1 MTFKEIFY
9 PETPRSAISGCAGNY
24 GVKE

>member
-24 GVKE
+24 GVEE